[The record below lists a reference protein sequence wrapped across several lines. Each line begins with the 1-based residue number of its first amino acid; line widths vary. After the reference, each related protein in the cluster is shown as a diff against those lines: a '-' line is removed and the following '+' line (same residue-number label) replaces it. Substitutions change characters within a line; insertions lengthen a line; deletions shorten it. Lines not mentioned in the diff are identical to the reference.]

1 MAGMCVLYGKCKK
14 EEQPQSVYNRNVS
27 GRKIA
32 PLAELLP
39 LMEESTEAQQQERL
53 DMLFSMLGE
62 ELERER
68 GK

>member
-1 MAGMCVLYGKCKK
+1 MQKGGTA
-14 EEQPQSVYNRNVS
+14 QSVYNRNVS

-39 LMEESTEAQQQERL
+39 LMEESTEVQQQERL